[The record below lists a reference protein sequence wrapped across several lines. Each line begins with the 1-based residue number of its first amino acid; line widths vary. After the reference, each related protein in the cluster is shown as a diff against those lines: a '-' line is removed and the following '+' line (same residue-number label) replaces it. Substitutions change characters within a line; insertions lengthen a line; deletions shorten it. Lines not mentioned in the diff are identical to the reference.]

1 MAVITISRELG
12 SEGDRVCDLM
22 CEKLGYCRVD
32 KAVLMQV
39 AEEAGIDV
47 DAVLEIEAGFA
58 KRARLVSGEMTSLY
72 RKKRTA
78 FDREGVLDDLTY
90 VDVLR
95 DAVEGYARQGDA
107 VIVGRGGQ
115 MILRDW
121 PNVLH
126 VRLYASEAVRVQR
139 IMARDGISE
148 ALALRRVQQ
157 SDEQK
162 RQFIRQMFNNA
173 DWRSLK
179 YYALAIDT
187 GRVPLAT
194 AARVIVMAAQAVA

>member
-1 MAVITISRELG
+1 
-12 SEGDRVCDLM
+12 
-22 CEKLGYCRVD
+22 
-32 KAVLMQV
+32 
-39 AEEAGIDV
+39 
-47 DAVLEIEAGFA
+47 
-58 KRARLVSGEMTSLY
+58 
-72 RKKRTA
+72 
-78 FDREGVLDDLTY
+78 
-90 VDVLR
+90 
-95 DAVEGYARQGDA
+95 
-107 VIVGRGGQ
+107 

-126 VRLYASEAVRVQR
+126 VRLYAPEAVRAQR